1 MNEHLIYHDH
11 DTAEYWKD
19 VYKNKIRFA
28 SNNNSTV
35 IPWEIETVD
44 PNVPKLLDRFNLN
57 SGELLEIGCGKGIDA
72 NYLSKRGFRVTAIDV
87 SEDAIAVAKQ
97 NNRGLD
103 IEFYSANFFDGVPTQ
118 KFDIVYDRG
127 FLHNFKTR
135 LSMIFEKVSFI
146 LNDQGK
152 YIFITGNPNQ
162 LAIQSCLPPP
172 VFFSEIEQTSS
183 QWFKIISVE
192 EIIFKV
198 NENYQDSLGYIWYLE
213 KR

>member
-1 MNEHLIYHDH
+1 MNEHLIYQ
-11 DTAEYWKD
+11 TEIEYWKD
-19 VYKNKIRFA
+19 VYKNKIRFL
-28 SNNNSTV
+28 SKNNSTA

-44 PNVPKLLDRFNLN
+44 PNLPKLLDRFSLN
-57 SGELLEIGCGKGIDA
+57 SGKLLELGCGKGVDA
-72 NYLSKRGFRVTAIDV
+72 NYLCQRGFQVTAIDV
-87 SEDAIAVAKQ
+87 SEDVIAIAKQ
-97 NNRGLD
+97 NNCELD
-103 IEFYSANFFDGVPTQ
+103 IEFYSADFFVGIPRQ

-135 LSMIFEKVSFI
+135 MSIIFEKVSFM

-162 LAIQSCLPPP
+162 PAIQSCVPPP
-172 VFFSEIEQTSS
+172 VFLSEIEQASS

-192 EIIFKV
+192 EITFKV
-198 NENYQDSLGYIWYLE
+198 NENYLDSLGYIWYLE